1 MTGTAFTGT
10 AETTQFYVSGVKQE
24 TIFMNTTDAI
34 FKITNNKGWILQNM
48 NLYFDVGFPKGYTT
62 IIKGQNLTLTP
73 KLVDISANMGSMEG
87 TIIKANVQGVGPLD
101 NKTDVATLVDNST
114 GTSICEKV
122 WMEEYGVLY
131 CQTVKQFIDNGTV
144 VAVKSLLNN

>member
-1 MTGTAFTGT
+1 MTGTAFSGT

-122 WMEEYGVLY
+122 SMEEY
-131 CQTVKQFIDNGTV
+131 
-144 VAVKSLLNN
+144 